1 MKTSKSNTDRETQGV
16 LFRWMKP
23 FDIEQE
29 LGFTEANQAQMR
41 MKKRIPYCKVGGYVL
56 YDRNKIDAWI
66 KNHEVD
72 IVS

>member
-1 MKTSKSNTDRETQGV
+1 
-16 LFRWMKP
+16 MKP